1 VVPPGLID
9 QWEGEI
15 KKFATSALRVVKVYG
30 GDKTKSTSNYK
41 VEDIIKADVVIVNV
55 NILDSKGYFENLLD
69 MAGLRDEVK
78 NIPKL
83 PSYTGQ
89 QEQIQARGVWI
100 PNTSQDPYA
109 GGKCVSKRVSSEI
122 LNFANSRFTLAIF
135 FKHII

>member
-100 PNTSQDPYA
+100 PHTSMDPYA
-109 GGKCVSKRVSSEI
+109 GGKCVLKTCVE
-122 LNFANSRFTLAIF
+122 
-135 FKHII
+135 

>member
-1 VVPPGLID
+1 
-9 QWEGEI
+9 
-15 KKFATSALRVVKVYG
+15 
-30 GDKTKSTSNYK
+30 
-41 VEDIIKADVVIVNV
+41 VVIVNV

-89 QEQIQARGVWI
+89 QEQIQARGAWI

>member
-1 VVPPGLID
+1 LIG

-15 KKFATSALRVVKVYG
+15 KKFSTSELRVVKVCG
-30 GDKTKSTSNYK
+30 GNKNELTSNYK

-55 NILDSKGYFENLLD
+55 NILDSKGYFENLLE

-83 PSYTGQ
+83 PTYTGQ

-100 PNTSQDPYA
+100 PNTSMDPYV
-109 GGKCVSKRVSSEI
+109 GGKCVLKRVSSE
-122 LNFANSRFTLAIF
+122 
-135 FKHII
+135 